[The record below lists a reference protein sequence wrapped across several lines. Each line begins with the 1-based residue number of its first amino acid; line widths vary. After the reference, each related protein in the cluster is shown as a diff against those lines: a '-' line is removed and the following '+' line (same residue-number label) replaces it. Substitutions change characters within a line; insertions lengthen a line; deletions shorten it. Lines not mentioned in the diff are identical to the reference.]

1 MTLSPLTMRRI
12 HAGLTIFWIALWIV
26 AGFVGWLKSVVFVS
40 HLSAAALVLTS
51 LGAWQGARAEDKAD
65 PNTEA

>member
-1 MTLSPLTMRRI
+1 MTLSALAMRRI
-12 HAGLTIFWIALWIV
+12 HAGLTVFWLLLWV
-26 AGFVGWLKSVVFVS
+26 AAGFLGWLESVVFVS

-65 PNTEA
+65 SNTP